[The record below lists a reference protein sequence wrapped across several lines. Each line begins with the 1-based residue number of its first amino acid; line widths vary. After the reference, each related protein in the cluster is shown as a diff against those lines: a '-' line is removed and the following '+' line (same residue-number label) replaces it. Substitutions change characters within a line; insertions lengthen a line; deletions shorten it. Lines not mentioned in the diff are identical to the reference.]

1 MGLRFP
7 ALAAL
12 ATAAFLALAPAP
24 APAAEDTRDAIR
36 QLIHHVNKVRLAH
49 GLKPLA
55 PEARLS
61 AAAQIHSRVM
71 ATRDCFDHRCPED
84 GAMTD
89 RLARAGYRYRLA
101 AENIA
106 AGMADPAEVVEG
118 WMNSAGHRKNI
129 LLADAR
135 EVGAG
140 YHLVKQDGGKHRYR
154 HYWTMT
160 FGARF

>member
-7 ALAAL
+7 ALAAY
-12 ATAAFLALAPAP
+12 ATAAFLTLAPVP
-24 APAAEDTRDAIR
+24 APAAEDAHDPIR

-71 ATRDCFDHRCPED
+71 AAHDCFAHRCPQD

-89 RLARAGYRYRLA
+89 RLARAGYRYRVA

-106 AGMADPAEVVEG
+106 AGLADPAAVVAG
-118 WMNSAGHRKNI
+118 WMNSPGHRKNI
-129 LLADAR
+129 LMAEAR

-140 YHLVKQDGGKHRYR
+140 YHLLEQDGGKHRYR

>member
-1 MGLRFP
+1 MRMRFP

-12 ATAAFLALAPAP
+12 ATAVFLTFAPAP
-24 APAAEDTRDAIR
+24 APAAPAADDAVR

-49 GLKPLA
+49 GLKPLSPQA
-55 PEARLS
+55 QLS
-61 AAAQIHSRVM
+61 AAAQGHSRVM
-71 ATRDCFDHRCPED
+71 ALNDCFAHRCPQD

-89 RLARAGYRYRLA
+89 RLARAGYRYRVA

-106 AGMADPAEVVEG
+106 AGLADPAAVVEG
-118 WMNSAGHRKNI
+118 WMNSPGHRKNI
-129 LLADAR
+129 LMAEAR

-140 YHLVKQDGGKHRYR
+140 YHLEKQDGGKVQYR
-154 HYWTMT
+154 HYWTMN

>member
-1 MGLRFP
+1 MALRYP

-12 ATAAFLALAPAP
+12 ATAAFVAFAPAP
-24 APAAEDTRDAIR
+24 ARAAEDVQELVR
-36 QLIHHVNKVRLAH
+36 QLIHHVNKVRLDH

-71 ATRDCFDHRCPED
+71 AVHDCFDHRCAED

-129 LLADAR
+129 LLAEAR

-140 YHLVKQDGGKHRYR
+140 YHLQEQDGGKHRYR

-160 FGARF
+160 FGTQQ

>member
-1 MGLRFP
+1 MPLCFP

-12 ATAAFLALAPAP
+12 ATAAFLTLAATP
-24 APAAEDTRDAIR
+24 APAADDPVR

-55 PEARLS
+55 PSARLS
-61 AAAQIHSRVM
+61 AAAQGHSRVM
-71 ATRDCFDHRCPED
+71 ALTDCFAHRCAKD

-106 AGMADPAEVVEG
+106 AGLADPAAVVAG
-118 WMNSAGHRKNI
+118 WMDSPGHRKNI
-129 LLADAR
+129 LLAEAR

-140 YHLVKQDGGKHRYR
+140 YHLEKRDGGKVKYR
-154 HYWTMT
+154 HYWTMN
-160 FGARF
+160 FGTRF

>member
-12 ATAAFLALAPAP
+12 ATAAFLALAPTP
-24 APAAEDTRDAIR
+24 APAAEDAIR

-71 ATRDCFDHRCPED
+71 ATQDCFDHRCPED

-129 LLADAR
+129 LLADAT

-140 YHLVKQDGGKHRYR
+140 YHLVKQDSGKHRYR